1 MNPRK
6 LLFNASGARR
16 TELCI
21 EHVRDAEALDSGEV
35 LPEFD
40 RVFCRRIGGKVY
52 ELGREYQA
60 AMTTQAILV
69 SVYEIPYDE
78 KTKDITPRMRVR
90 IDGCRYLNIASVVD
104 YEDRHEKI
112 ILGLTESVET

>member
-1 MNPRK
+1 M
-6 LLFNASGARR
+6 
-16 TELCI
+16 TI
-21 EHVRDAEALDSGEV
+21 EHVKDADPNTVQEV

-40 RVFCRRIGGKVY
+40 KVYCVRIGGKVL

-60 AMTTQAILV
+60 AMTTQAILT

-78 KTKDITPRMRVR
+78 KTKCITPRMRVR
-90 IDGCRYLNIASVVD
+90 IDDRHLNIASVVD

-112 ILGLTESVET
+112 ILGLTESVES

>member
-1 MNPRK
+1 MNKHRQF
-6 LLFNASGARR
+6 FNAAGSRR

-21 EHVRDAEALDSGEV
+21 EHVQDGQPLDSGEV
-35 LPEFD
+35 LPDFD
-40 RVFCRRIGGKVY
+40 SVYCRRLGGKVL

-60 AMTTQAILV
+60 AMTTQAILQ

-78 KTKDITPRMRVR
+78 VTKCITSRMRVR
-90 IDGCRYLNIASVVD
+90 IDGERILNIASVID

-112 ILGLTESVET
+112 ILGLTENV